1 MLLKQLKLSKLHNF
15 FIRIY
20 RRRSLFLA
28 ALLFTLSTISPVIA
42 KVSVPIS
49 IAQAQQE
56 PKQLTQK
63 ASELYRNGKFEESA
77 TVWEQLANIFAT
89 QGDSLN
95 QAMAF
100 SNLSLTYQQFGQWN
114 LAEKV
119 LRDSLKIL
127 ENQPDNQEKLKIY
140 AQSLDIQGNLQ
151 SELGQLANALKSWQ
165 EATKIYSKLN
175 EPDKLAQS
183 KINQAQAM
191 QDIGLYN
198 SSCDTLLEVLAQ
210 EIDIQNCQK
219 LRELSQQE
227 LEQKLT
233 KVSKNSSLPILVG
246 LRSLGELFR
255 FQGQPEFAETILNT
269 SINLAQKLNS
279 PWEQAAVYLSMGN
292 TLRDIAKGK
301 KSRGE
306 IQDYEQRALSYYN
319 KAILL
324 SPLLITRQQAQ
335 LNRLN
340 LLLKSEE
347 FQQAEQLWRSLEPQI
362 MSLPPSRTGVYL
374 QINFAHNFVELA
386 QTGLFTKA
394 NSQLPTLNEV
404 DRVLSRAVEQSRSLG
419 DKRSEAYALGY
430 RGNLYMTHSIQNLP
444 QAEELTKQA
453 LRIASTFDSPDVSY
467 QFFWQ
472 LGQIRRQRGDIKDA
486 IAAYTKAY
494 DALQSLRNDLVALNP
509 EVQFS
514 FQNTVEPVYRELV
527 ELDLEY
533 AKSLKSTGKNRESQ
547 ELLVQARNVIE
558 SLQLAE
564 LNNFFK
570 EACVEEKSKQIDSID
585 RTAAVVYTI
594 VLQNRLEVILSLPN
608 QEQPT
613 LSFHTYEFKPG
624 EFEDTVDKVQR
635 SLTDPNSIESDW
647 RVYYKKLYDWLIQ
660 PIETELKNSKVTTL
674 AFVLDADLR
683 NLPMSILYDGEQ
695 YLLQKYAIALT
706 PGLQLVDPK
715 PIAKV
720 DLKVFTAGLSKIR
733 EGFEPH
739 KDFKALNYVE
749 RELEQ
754 IKQIGLSDRLILNEK
769 FTSTQLKK
777 EIFASRIPPLV
788 HLATHG
794 EFSSKASETF
804 ILAWDERI
812 SVKRLGDLL
821 RDARLY
827 QSRPIELLVLSA
839 CATASGDKRAALGL
853 AGVAVRSGAR
863 STIATLW
870 PVVDQ
875 TTTQIMGEFYSQL
888 EQAKKTNLS
897 KAQALRKAQLAFI
910 DKYEKYRHPH
920 FWAPFVLVGNWQ

>member
-1 MLLKQLKLSKLHNF
+1 MVLRHF
-15 FIRIY
+15 FTRIY

-42 KVSVPIS
+42 KVSSPIS
-49 IAQAQQE
+49 IVQSQQDA
-56 PKQLTQK
+56 KQLTKK
-63 ASELYRNGKFEESA
+63 ASELYRHGKFEESA
-77 TVWEQLANIFAT
+77 MMWEQIANIFAA
-89 QGDSLN
+89 QKDSLN
-95 QAMAF
+95 QAMAL
-100 SNLSLTYQQFGQWN
+100 SNLSLIYQQLGQWSK
-114 LAEKV
+114 AEKI
-119 LRDSLKIL
+119 LQDSLAIL
-127 ENQPDNQEKLKIY
+127 KNQPQSQEKFKIY
-140 AQSLDIQGNLQ
+140 AQTLDIQGNLQ
-151 SELGQLANALKSWQ
+151 SEVGQSADALKSWQ
-165 EATKIYSKLN
+165 EATKVYSTID
-175 EPDKLAQS
+175 EPEKLAQS
-183 KINQAQAM
+183 QINQAQAM
-191 QDIGLYN
+191 QDMGLY
-198 SSCDTLLEVLAQ
+198 SRSCNTLLQVLSQ
-210 EIDIQNCQK
+210 EIEIQNCQK
-219 LRELSQQE
+219 LRELTQVE
-227 LEQKLT
+227 LAKKLE
-233 KVSKNSSLPILVG
+233 KVSNNQYPIHILVG
-246 LRSLGELFR
+246 LRSLGELLR
-255 FQGQPEFAETILNT
+255 LQGQPELAETTLMS

-279 PWEQAAVYLSMGN
+279 PLEEAAVYLSLGN
-292 TLRDIAKGK
+292 SLRDIAKGK
-301 KSRGE
+301 TARGE
-306 IQDYEQRALSYYN
+306 VQDYEQKALSYYN
-319 KAILL
+319 KVVAL
-324 SPLLITRQQAQ
+324 SPPLITRQQAQ
-335 LNRLN
+335 LNQLN
-340 LLLKSEE
+340 LLLKFEE
-347 FQQAEQLWRSLEPQI
+347 FPQAEQLWRSLEPQI
-362 MSLPPSRTGVYL
+362 TSLPPSRAGVYL

-386 QTGLFTKA
+386 QKDFFTKA
-394 NSQLPTLNEV
+394 NFQLPTLNKV
-404 DRVLSRAVEQSRSLG
+404 NGVLSRASEQARSLG
-419 DKRSEAYALGY
+419 DKRAEAYALGY
-430 RGNLYMTHSIQNLP
+430 RGNLYMANPIQNLL

-453 LRIASTFDSPDVSY
+453 LRISSTFDSPDISY

-472 LGQIRRQRGDIKDA
+472 LGQIRRQKGDIKDA

-533 AKSLKSTGKNRESQ
+533 AKSLKDVGKNRESQ
-547 ELLVQARNVIE
+547 EFLVQARNVIE

-564 LNNFFK
+564 LNNFFR
-570 EACVEEKSKQIDSID
+570 EACVEEKPKQIDSID

-594 VLQNRLEVILSLPN
+594 VLKNRLEVILSLPN
-608 QEQPT
+608 REQST
-613 LSFHTYEFKPG
+613 LSFHTQQFKPG

-647 RVYYKKLYDWLIQ
+647 RIYYKKLYDWLIQ

-674 AFVLDADLR
+674 AFVLDAELR

-695 YLLQKYAIALT
+695 YLVQKYAIALT

-715 PIAKV
+715 PITKV
-720 DLKVFTAGLSKIR
+720 NLKVFTAGLSKIR
-733 EGFEPH
+733 EDFEPH
-739 KDFKALNYVE
+739 RDFKPLNYVE

-754 IKQIGLSDRLILNEK
+754 IKKIGLSDRLILNEK
-769 FTSTQLKK
+769 FTSTQIKK
-777 EIFASRIPPLV
+777 EIFASRVPPLV

-821 RDARLY
+821 RDDRLY
-827 QSRPIELLVLSA
+827 QSKPIELLVLSA

-870 PVVDQ
+870 PVVDE

-888 EQAKKTNLS
+888 EQAKKINFS

-910 DKYEKYRHPH
+910 EKYEKYRHPH